1 MDLVIQAPVVGVAEL
16 TQIAAL
22 SGSHAVHALADG
34 GAQAYRLS
42 RIETRAGV
50 ADFCAAARIDCAF
63 VPADLIRDRVGVVAM
78 DMDSTLI
85 TIECIDEIADFAGIK
100 PAVAAITAA
109 AMRGDLDF
117 RGSLEQRVALL
128 AGLPEELLLRVY
140 DERLKLSPGAQR
152 MIDGFKAVGAK
163 ILLASGGFTFF
174 TERLRARLGIDETIA
189 NTIEVDGGKLTGRIA
204 GSIVDAR
211 VKGERF
217 SSLRARCAGE
227 GRIAVAIG
235 DGANDLPMLRAA
247 DVSIAYHAK
256 PLVRAQATYAINHCG
271 LDAVLN
277 LFT

>member
-1 MDLVIQAPVVGVAEL
+1 MP
-16 TQIAAL
+16 
-22 SGSHAVHALADG
+22 
-34 GAQAYRLS
+34 
-42 RIETRAGV
+42 
-50 ADFCAAARIDCAF
+50 
-63 VPADLIRDRVGVVAM
+63 PDLIRDRVGVVAM

-85 TIECIDEIADFAGIK
+85 TIECIDEIADLAGIK

-189 NTIEVDGGKLTGRIA
+189 NTIEVDGGKLTGLRDRP
-204 GSIVDAR
+204 STR

-217 SSLRARCAGE
+217 SWLLRPMRGA
-227 GRIAVAIG
+227 GRIAVAIAMAPTPA
-235 DGANDLPMLRAA
+235 DAPRRRRLDRLSCKAARARAA
-247 DVSIAYHAK
+247 PAADQ
-256 PLVRAQATYAINHCG
+256 PLRPTRFSTCSPESWEAPDERAAARLQ
-271 LDAVLN
+271 LVPLS
-277 LFT
+277 